1 MVMEASRN
9 GMGMRTACVHAHMH
23 VHACVCAHMCMCVHS
38 IGAKAAGKTLV
49 FVMVGQGLGCV
60 LSSSCTILYLQKQVP
75 TLTHSRYSI
84 YFH

>member
-1 MVMEASRN
+1 
-9 GMGMRTACVHAHMH
+9 MGMRTACVHACICMCMH
-23 VHACVCAHMCMCVHS
+23 ECACMCVHS

-60 LSSSCTILYLQKQVP
+60 LSPSCTILYLQKQVP